1 MSSRVRQHNIYNQ
14 GNGITDN
21 KMRDVALSGLDSCL
35 FQRQVIETTLEPHPE
50 LTTHVEC
57 IIYNIASL
65 SHRLAW

>member
-1 MSSRVRQHNIYNQ
+1 MSSGVRPHNIYNQ
-14 GNGITDN
+14 GNSITDN
-21 KMRDVALSGLDSCL
+21 KMRDAALSDLDSCL

-57 IIYNIASL
+57 IIYKLASL